1 MARYLEYEIN
11 SGRIISEII
20 SAAEP
25 TPAEGYGLYPIPDD
39 AELDTTLYKVLNGVL
54 VKQYETNEERLE
66 RAIRKKEQGENVRLR
81 LQSIVYEVIFAI
93 LEDDKAAMQE
103 LREEYK
109 RLKACM

>member
-1 MARYLEYEIN
+1 MAKYLEYEIN

-25 TPAEGYGLYPIPDD
+25 TPADGYGLYPIHDD

-93 LEDDKAAMQE
+93 LEDDDAAMKE

-109 RLKACM
+109 QLKACM